1 MSKRRILFFV
11 FLVLLEIFYSSI
23 YISEHKRPLK
33 TPESQKDGKIIEN
46 ADEIPREAKELMKEY
61 RETKQSEL
69 LYIKGF
75 RGMSVFVLISLVICY
90 IRNGKTEKQKKIG
103 CNKVVNFIYERRN
116 DYEEK
121 NNHSSYCN
129 RNGIIRFTPRLRCT
143 VETG

>member
-1 MSKRRILFFV
+1 MS
-11 FLVLLEIFYSSI
+11 
-23 YISEHKRPLK
+23 KRPLK

-90 IRNGKTEKQKKIG
+90 IRNNKTEKQKKD
-103 CNKVVNFIYERRN
+103 RMQ
-116 DYEEK
+116 
-121 NNHSSYCN
+121 
-129 RNGIIRFTPRLRCT
+129 
-143 VETG
+143 